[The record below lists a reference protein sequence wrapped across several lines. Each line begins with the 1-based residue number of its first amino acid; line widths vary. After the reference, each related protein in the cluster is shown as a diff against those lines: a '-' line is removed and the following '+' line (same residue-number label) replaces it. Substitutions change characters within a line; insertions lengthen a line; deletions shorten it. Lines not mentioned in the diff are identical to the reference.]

1 MNVFVRLF
9 EQRVRGIRL
18 IELIGLLLALGMV
31 FWVCVS
37 KSREGEDIR
46 RMSAL
51 DQQIADEKQSVT
63 DLKVQVARLERP
75 SRLEALAKT
84 YLGMKPVD
92 PNHEADLENLAEIS
106 HATSRP
112 VVAPAPESPA
122 APAAPATTDDVIA
135 PAPAP
140 VPAPAPAAKGAN

>member
-37 KSREGEDIR
+37 KAKEGEDIR

-51 DQQIADEKQSVT
+51 DQQIADEKQAVT

-112 VVAPAPESPA
+112 VVAPAPEAPA
-122 APAAPATTDDVIA
+122 APAAPASADDVVA
-135 PAPAP
+135 A
-140 VPAPAPAAKGAN
+140 VPAATAAPTAAPKGTN